1 MFALLAQL
9 QVNSRGDL
17 FRGLMSSQGGEMLL
31 AQPSADQIAA
41 EQKKASEG
49 YCETYLWNC
58 QNLYGPGD
66 WARSEHG
73 ALSGACTGYFL

>member
-9 QVNSRGDL
+9 QASSQGDL
-17 FRGLMSSQGGEMLL
+17 FRGLMPGQVGEMLL
-31 AQPSADQIAA
+31 AQPSAEQIAA

-66 WARSEHG
+66 
-73 ALSGACTGYFL
+73 